1 MARIYNS
8 IEETVGKTP
17 LIRLGRLEKQY
28 GLECTLLAKAE
39 FFNMAGSVKDR
50 VAMEIISQGE
60 KDGYITKDTVIIE
73 PTSGNTG
80 IGIAAV
86 CAAKGM
92 KAIIVMPENM
102 SEERKMLISAY
113 GATLVLT
120 PAEEGMAGAIA
131 EAERIRAKT
140 LGSMIA
146 GQFTNPANPRAHFL
160 TTGPEIY
167 EDTDGKVDIFVCGV
181 GTGGTITGVGSYLK
195 SKNKNIKVIAAEP
208 AESAV
213 LSGGE
218 KGAHGIQGI
227 GAGFVPE
234 VLDVTV
240 YDEVIPVS
248 TADAIK
254 TAKEV
259 AKAEGMLVG
268 ISSGA
273 AIYAAVQ
280 VCKKKENKSKTVV
293 VLIPD
298 SGERYLS
305 AGLFE

>member
-102 SEERKMLISAY
+102 SEERKMLVSAY
-113 GATLVLT
+113 GAELVLT
-120 PAEEGMAGAIA
+120 PADEGMAGAIA
-131 EAERIRAKT
+131 KAKQ
-140 LGSMIA
+140 LADEFDSA
-146 GQFTNPANPRAHFL
+146 FVPDQFSNPANADAHYK
-160 TTGPEIY
+160 TTAPELWD
-167 EDTDGKVDIFVCGV
+167 DTDGNIDYFVAGV
-181 GTGGTITGVGSYLK
+181 GTGGTLTGCARYLK
-195 SKNKNIKVIAAEP
+195 
-208 AESAV
+208 
-213 LSGGE
+213 E
-218 KGAHGIQGI
+218 K
-227 GAGFVPE
+227 
-234 VLDVTV
+234 
-240 YDEVIPVS
+240 
-248 TADAIK
+248 K
-254 TAKEV
+254 W
-259 AKAEGMLVG
+259 
-268 ISSGA
+268 
-273 AIYAAVQ
+273 
-280 VCKKKENKSKTVV
+280 
-293 VLIPD
+293 
-298 SGERYLS
+298 
-305 AGLFE
+305 